1 MMRFNFLGIKS
12 FLIAFLTVNF
22 ISAKNS
28 RSTSAA
34 RSDAEIRKHLES
46 KLQMNGAIWLSDS
59 NFSEFASMK
68 SRNYNA
74 LVMMTAIDSKYGCD
88 ICHRG
93 LKIFSEVGLQYAT
106 QYSLQ
111 SDNLNERLAFFVMD
125 VDFSRKM
132 FQQMHVE
139 FVPQFFLFPV
149 DELNGPRLETI
160 QINQEQVLHGT
171 KALIAG
177 LNEILGLKV
186 SAAFL
191 MTLSLP
197 FI

>member
-1 MMRFNFLGIKS
+1 
-12 FLIAFLTVNF
+12 
-22 ISAKNS
+22 
-28 RSTSAA
+28 
-34 RSDAEIRKHLES
+34 
-46 KLQMNGAIWLSDS
+46 
-59 NFSEFASMK
+59 MK

-74 LVMMTAIDSKYGCD
+74 LVMMTAIDSKYQCD

-93 LKIFSEVGLQYAT
+93 LQIFSQVGSQYAS

-111 SDNLNERLAFFVMD
+111 SDILNERLAFFVMD
-125 VDFSRKM
+125 VDSSRKM

-149 DELNGPRLETI
+149 DELNGPRVETI
-160 QINQEQVLHGT
+160 QINQEQALAGT

-186 SAAFL
+186 
-191 MTLSLP
+191 
-197 FI
+197 